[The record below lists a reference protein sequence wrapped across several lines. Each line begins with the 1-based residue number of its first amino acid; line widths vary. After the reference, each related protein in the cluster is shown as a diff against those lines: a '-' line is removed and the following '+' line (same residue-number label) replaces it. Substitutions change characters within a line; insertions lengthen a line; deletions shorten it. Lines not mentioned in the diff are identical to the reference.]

1 MEILAFSSCVFLTTL
16 VDEKS
21 SPLAE
26 LSRLLIMGEGAH
38 YVNRVRR
45 LLFAIPPAKL
55 ADFLLSVDHYLFK
68 SIMYYL
74 QLFRRLPETSEL
86 INSPE
91 FSAQALE
98 KVVVYFQYNSAIQEI
113 ALEKI
118 FTSHIPPLSQEK
130 VLQLLLEIKSTARDH
145 HLCLN
150 IISLLDKEHLD
161 IYIQQKPDAIKFLG
175 EMITRYPQEMLRNI
189 LFQNPNLY
197 GYLKLFFEYGDQA
210 NAGIIEL
217 LDKHESEMQE
227 AIKATIM
234 AKKLS
239 DEKVELEYPAVD
251 PRRVYRIIAEL
262 RDVENVA
269 SVLEILD
276 NQGAFIHDTEKQ
288 IIRNVLVNP
297 HFRFILDSMEMTE
310 QEIKHFQKD
319 ESIIF

>member
-98 KVVVYFQYNSAIQEI
+98 KVVDRLLNSAQYGERWGRHWLDLARYADTHGGSAIGFV
-113 ALEKI
+113 KFP
-118 FTSHIPPLSQEK
+118 FTRTSFSCECQ
-130 VLQLLLEIKSTARDH
+130 
-145 HLCLN
+145 
-150 IISLLDKEHLD
+150 
-161 IYIQQKPDAIKFLG
+161 
-175 EMITRYPQEMLRNI
+175 
-189 LFQNPNLY
+189 
-197 GYLKLFFEYGDQA
+197 
-210 NAGIIEL
+210 
-217 LDKHESEMQE
+217 
-227 AIKATIM
+227 
-234 AKKLS
+234 
-239 DEKVELEYPAVD
+239 
-251 PRRVYRIIAEL
+251 
-262 RDVENVA
+262 
-269 SVLEILD
+269 
-276 NQGAFIHDTEKQ
+276 
-288 IIRNVLVNP
+288 
-297 HFRFILDSMEMTE
+297 
-310 QEIKHFQKD
+310 
-319 ESIIF
+319 